1 MLAAPRH
8 GVLLAEA
15 LDLLRNLLPVLV
27 VSLDVVGVVHHD
39 LVRLA
44 VVRWVRFRIVAC
56 RESGNEMDK
65 LKKENYT
72 TGSTVCKLT

>member
-1 MLAAPRH
+1 MFAAPRH

-15 LDLLRNLLPVLV
+15 LHLLGNLLPVLV
-27 VSLDVVGVVHHD
+27 VSLDVVGVIHHD

-44 VVRWVRFRIVAC
+44 VVGWVRFWVVAC
-56 RESGNEMDK
+56 RESGNELDK
-65 LKKENYT
+65 IKIENYT

>member
-15 LDLLRNLLPVLV
+15 LDLLGDLLPVLV
-27 VSLDVVGVVHHD
+27 VSLDVVGVIHHD

-44 VVRWVRFRIVAC
+44 VVGWVRFRIVAC
-56 RESGNEMDK
+56 RESGNELDK
-65 LKKENYT
+65 IKNENYT
-72 TGSTVCKLT
+72 TGSKVCKLT

>member
-15 LDLLRNLLPVLV
+15 LHLLGNLLPVLV
-27 VSLDVVGVVHHD
+27 VSLDVVGVIHHD

-44 VVRWVRFRIVAC
+44 VVGWVRFRIVAC
-56 RESGNEMDK
+56 RESGNELDK
-65 LKKENYT
+65 IKKENYT